1 MSGQRVVVTG
11 ATSGIGRGV
20 VEALTRRG
28 DQVAA
33 LSRSAGSVPWA
44 DEAVRG
50 YGCDVTDRAQV
61 KNVVARIE
69 ADLGGIDGLVNSAG
83 VLYAAPADR
92 SDPETVRKQFAVNVW
107 GLISLCEE
115 CLPALR
121 ATSGSI
127 VSVSSVAADRPRAG
141 FAIYAATKGAIEAY
155 SRTLALEVARD
166 GVRVNVVRPGTVRSN
181 IRLAGGMSTEEDR
194 DVLERAASRLPLGRA
209 GAPGDVAGAVAFLLS
224 EDAHWIT
231 GAVLAVDGGRSGAM

>member
-33 LSRSAGSVPWA
+33 LSRSAASALWTN
-44 DEAVRG
+44 DTVRG
-50 YGCDVTDRAQV
+50 YACDVTDRAQV
-61 KNVVARIE
+61 KDAVARIK
-69 ADLGGIDGLVNSAG
+69 ADFGGIDGLVNSAG
-83 VLYAAPADR
+83 VLYVAPADS
-92 SDPETVRKQFAVNVW
+92 SDPATARKQFAVNVA
-107 GLISLCEE
+107 GLIALCEE

-121 ATSGSI
+121 ETSGAI
-127 VSVSSVAADRPRAG
+127 VSVSSVAVDRPRAG
-141 FAIYAATKGAIEAY
+141 FAMYAATKGAIEAY
-155 SRTLALEVARD
+155 SRTLALEVAPD

-181 IRLAGGMSTEEDR
+181 IRLAGGMSSEEDH

-209 GAPGDVAGAVAFLLS
+209 GAPEDVAGAVAFLLS
-224 EDAHWIT
+224 AEAKWIT
-231 GAVLAVDGGRSGAM
+231 GAVLPVDGGRSGAT